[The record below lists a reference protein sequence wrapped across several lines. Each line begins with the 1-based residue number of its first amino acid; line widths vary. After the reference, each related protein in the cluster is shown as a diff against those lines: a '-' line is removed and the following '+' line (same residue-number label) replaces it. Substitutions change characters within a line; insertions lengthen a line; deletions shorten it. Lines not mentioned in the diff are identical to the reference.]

1 MSAGRLQLPTAHI
14 SVPPGCAYPL
24 AAFNFLVAAVQT
36 GFGPFIGVALI
47 HGGWNQA
54 QIGLALSAGTAAAL
68 VLQLPGGAL
77 VDAVHSK
84 KLVLAVAMSVTGVT
98 AVMTAT
104 MAQLVPIIGAQVLHA
119 AAAVVITPAIAALTM
134 TICGKAAFSAVL
146 GSNTRWASLGSA
158 SAALLFGAL
167 GSRFSPFA
175 VFAATAALCI
185 PAIVVLQ
192 PIRSA
197 AEPEEHPAL
206 LHPVARRHAGHRFW
220 RIYLHMHLHGFAVC
234 VLLFAVANAAML
246 VLAVN
251 ALAARHESNGFTVSG
266 AILVSQLVA
275 AALSPALGRA
285 AERHG
290 RRPILLLGF
299 AALPLRGL
307 LLAVVPG
314 SWPLVA
320 VQALDGVSG
329 AVMGIMIP
337 LIAADLTRR
346 TAFLNLAINSLA
358 LASGLGA
365 TVSTLAGGWL
375 ADRLGVTPALLCLAA
390 IGLLATALVWRILPE
405 TRPHQQ
411 PAQPTAAVD
420 LP

>member
-1 MSAGRLQLPTAHI
+1 
-14 SVPPGCAYPL
+14 
-24 AAFNFLVAAVQT
+24 
-36 GFGPFIGVALI
+36 
-47 HGGWNQA
+47 
-54 QIGLALSAGTAAAL
+54 
-68 VLQLPGGAL
+68 
-77 VDAVHSK
+77 
-84 KLVLAVAMSVTGVT
+84 
-98 AVMTAT
+98 
-104 MAQLVPIIGAQVLHA
+104 
-119 AAAVVITPAIAALTM
+119 
-134 TICGKAAFSAVL
+134 
-146 GSNTRWASLGSA
+146 
-158 SAALLFGAL
+158 
-167 GSRFSPFA
+167 
-175 VFAATAALCI
+175 
-185 PAIVVLQ
+185 
-192 PIRSA
+192 
-197 AEPEEHPAL
+197 
-206 LHPVARRHAGHRFW
+206 
-220 RIYLHMHLHGFAVC
+220 MHLHGFAVC